1 MRIVQSLRVG
11 LFTEVYRP
19 VQNGVVACVEMLAA
33 MVRERGHQALCV
45 APAMRGS
52 VFEEHVV
59 RLPSLPLP
67 TRTGYRL
74 TLPILKRERVG
85 DLSIVHAHSPFVTGW
100 LGLRI
105 ARRLRVPLI
114 FTYHT
119 QLEHYAHYIPFEAH
133 ATRYAAGRLTRA
145 YANSADVVIV
155 PTASM
160 ERHLRALGVR
170 RRIEIV
176 PGGIDLARFGAGKR
190 RADLRAR
197 LGATEDDVL
206 VLWVGR
212 LGKEKNPGLALDAF
226 ARLPGDARMV
236 AAGEG
241 SQRAALERKAR
252 HVAPGRVRFIGEQP
266 RAALPDI
273 YASADVFLFTSVSE
287 TQGLVLAE
295 ASAAGLAIVAVDAPQ
310 SRDVLGGGAR
320 FCDADP
326 QALAQGIVATLAEGN
341 ARRDER
347 LAVARGYDASIL
359 ASRVLNV
366 YDSVARRRGAT
377 FTS

>member
-1 MRIVQSLRVG
+1 MSGGPLD
-11 LFTEVYRP
+11 
-19 VQNGVVACVEMLAA
+19 
-33 MVRERGHQALCV
+33 
-45 APAMRGS
+45 
-52 VFEEHVV
+52 EEDVV

-74 TLPILKRERVG
+74 TLPILKPERVA

-100 LGLRI
+100 MGLHI

-119 QLEHYAHYIPFEAH
+119 RLDRYAHYIPFEAH
-133 ATRYAAGRLTRA
+133 ATRYAAANLTRA
-145 YANSADVVIV
+145 YGNCADVVIV
-155 PTASM
+155 PTAST

-170 RRIEIV
+170 KRIEVV

-197 LGATEDDVL
+197 LGAAEDEAL

-212 LGKEKNPGLALDAF
+212 LGKEKNPELALDAF
-226 ARLPGDARMV
+226 ARLPSYARMV

-252 HVAPGRVRFIGEQP
+252 RIAPGRVRFIGEQP

-273 YASADVFLFTSVSE
+273 YACADVFLFTSASE

-295 ASAAGLAIVAVDAPQ
+295 ALAAGPAIVAVDAPQ
-310 SRDVLGGGAR
+310 SRDVLKGAAR

-326 QALAQGIVATLAEGN
+326 QALAQGILATLAEGN

-347 LAVARGYDASIL
+347 LAVARGYDASVL
-359 ASRVLNV
+359 TSRVLEV
-366 YDSVARRRGAT
+366 YDSVARRHGAT

>member
-1 MRIVQSLRVG
+1 VQPLRVG

-19 VQNGVVACVEMLAA
+19 VQNGVVACVEMLAT

-52 VFEEHVV
+52 ALEEEHVV

-74 TLPILKRERVG
+74 TLPILQRERVG

-100 LGLRI
+100 LGLRV

-119 QLEHYAHYIPFEAH
+119 QLEQYAHYIPFEVH
-133 ATRYAAGRLTRA
+133 ATRYAARRLTRA
-145 YANSADVVIV
+145 YANRADVVIV

-160 ERHLRALGVR
+160 ERHLRALGVG
-170 RRIEIV
+170 RRIEVV

-190 RADLRAR
+190 RADLRAS
-197 LGATEDDVL
+197 LGAAEDEVL

-212 LGKEKNPGLALDAF
+212 LGKEKNPELALEAF
-226 ARLPGDARMV
+226 ARLPGGARMV
-236 AAGEG
+236 AAGDG
-241 SQRAALERKAR
+241 SQRTALERKAQR
-252 HVAPGRVRFIGEQP
+252 LAPGRVRFIGEQS
-266 RAALPDI
+266 RAALPDM
-273 YASADVFLFTSVSE
+273 YASADVFLFTSGSE

-295 ASAAGLAIVAVDAPQ
+295 ASAVGLAIVAVDAPQ
-310 SRDVLGGGAR
+310 SRDVLGEAAR
-320 FCDADP
+320 FCEADP
-326 QALAQGIVATLAEGN
+326 QALAQGIIETVAEGN

-347 LAVARGYDASIL
+347 LAVARRFDASLL
-359 ASRVLNV
+359 ASRVLDI
-366 YDSVARRRGAT
+366 YDSVVRRRDAT
-377 FTS
+377 ITS